1 MANVKIEPIIGKYMY
16 LTVKGIEYR
25 IYYEEAGQG
34 IPLVLGHTAGAD
46 GREYRRLLN
55 DPDVTKNF
63 RCIAFDLP
71 FHGKSLPPEN
81 DAWWEKEYNMYTDD
95 MLAFPNAIVD
105 ALELENPVYMGMSMG
120 GHLAIDIALR
130 TPDKWMACIG
140 LEGAL
145 HTDDEYA
152 SCGLEGVR
160 YEFDNPMIGTA
171 EVGAAMY
178 LNMNPC
184 SPYKNIK
191 EVSWIYS
198 QGGPG
203 IFAGDLTYYN
213 EDHHITDEEARSI
226 DTDKCMLYLL
236 NGEYDPNT
244 TVAEGQEVADLI
256 PGCKYTAMM
265 GLGHFPVC
273 EDYDTF
279 KKYIMP
285 VFDEIVR
292 NAK

>member
-1 MANVKIEPIIGKYMY
+1 MAKAIVEPIIGRYMY

-25 IYYEEAGQG
+25 VYFEEAGEG

-46 GREYRRLLN
+46 GREYRKILN
-55 DPDVTKNF
+55 DPDITKNF
-63 RCIAFDLP
+63 RCIVFDLP
-71 FHGKSLPPEN
+71 YHGKSLPPLKEK
-81 DAWWEKEYNMYTDD
+81 WWEKQYDMYTDD

-105 ALELENPVYMGMSMG
+105 ALELKNAVWMGMSMG

-130 TPDKWMACIG
+130 TPERWQACIG

-145 HTDDEYA
+145 RTDDEYA
-152 SCGLEGVR
+152 SCGLDGVR
-160 YEFDNPMIGTA
+160 WEFDNPLIGTA

-178 LNMNPC
+178 LNMNPAC
-184 SPYKNIK
+184 PYENLK
-191 EVSWIYS
+191 EISWIYS

-213 EDHHITDEEARSI
+213 EDHNVSDDETRSI
-226 DTDKCMLYLL
+226 DTSKCMLYLM

-244 TVAEGQEVADLI
+244 TIAEGQEIADLV
-256 PGCKYTAMM
+256 PGCKYVPMY
-265 GLGHFPVC
+265 GVGHFPIV
-273 EDYDTF
+273 ENYDIF
-279 KKYIMP
+279 KGYLMP
-285 VFDEIVR
+285 VLEDIIK